1 MRTATHHLRTRNAA
15 HAGALLLGVAIAC
28 PAYAARA
35 NTSFVEVATRAG
47 LFKTFL
53 SLVDKARAADSLDAG
68 PITVFMP
75 TDRAFALLTAPQRD
89 AISALSPEDARS
101 FVNHF
106 VIPGVALATNDIDPN
121 ITAEDGTS
129 YNVTWYQGRLSLR
142 DHQGPATGGLAFV
155 VNGDNPAGLGFI
167 NAVDAV
173 LLPAS
178 FGKPGRTQAADVQ
191 AAPIEGAPTR
201 NAAPPETSRPSIA
214 TAVPPAP
221 ISAVEPAPS
230 APQLPAPSGSGN
242 SPSLELQPLSRALDS
257 SVLAATPTPAT
268 PQPDQGATPV
278 SPSASA
284 APDQVTM
291 LAPSPLPPPLPAASA
306 KPQISVAAADVRSW
320 QVKVSGSSTA
330 GKVDRIIIGV
340 PDGHITGIMAHF
352 GGYFGFGGR
361 QAYIPWRLVTADP
374 QQKVLGARMTADDLK
389 AAPSIPPTP

>member
-1 MRTATHHLRTRNAA
+1 MRAATHHLPTRNAA
-15 HAGALLLGVAIAC
+15 RAGMLLLGVAIAC
-28 PAYAARA
+28 SAYAARA
-35 NTSFVEVATRAG
+35 NASFVEVATHAG

-75 TDRAFALLTAPQRD
+75 TDRAFALLPATQRD
-89 AISALSPEDARS
+89 AISALSPDDARS

-106 VIPGVALATNDIDPN
+106 VIPGVALATNDIDPD
-121 ITAEDGTS
+121 ITAADGTS

-142 DHQGPATGGLAFV
+142 DHQGPATGLAFV
-155 VNGDNPAGLGFI
+155 VNGDKPAGRGVI
-167 NAVDAV
+167 DAIDAV

-178 FGKPGRTQAADVQ
+178 LGKPGRTQAADVQ
-191 AAPIEGAPTR
+191 ATPIEGAPTG
-201 NAAPPETSRPSIA
+201 NAAPPETSGPSIA
-214 TAVPPAP
+214 AAVPPAT

-242 SPSLELQPLSRALDS
+242 SPSSGSQPPSKALDS
-257 SVLAATPTPAT
+257 SVPEATPAT
-268 PQPDQGATPV
+268 PQPDQRATPV

-291 LAPSPLPPPLPAASA
+291 LAPSTLPQPLPAASA
-306 KPQISVAAADVRSW
+306 KAQISVAAADIRSW
-320 QVKVSGSSTA
+320 QVKVSGSITA

-340 PDGHITGIMAHF
+340 PDGQITGIMAHF

-374 QQKVLGARMTADDLK
+374 QQKILGVRMTADDLK